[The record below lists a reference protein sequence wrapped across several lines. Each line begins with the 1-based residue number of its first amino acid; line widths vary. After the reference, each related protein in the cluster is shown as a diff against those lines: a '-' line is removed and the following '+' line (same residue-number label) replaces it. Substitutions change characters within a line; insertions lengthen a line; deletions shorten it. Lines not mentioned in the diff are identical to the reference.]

1 MPRPRQTLPILLLL
15 GLSLVTL
22 ARTLRWP
29 NDWAEAHWLL
39 DYRFGFVKR
48 GLLGQLLQWAL
59 APFDGEVGEGTI
71 RAVSAAACV
80 VFVVLLGYTVWRVLR
95 AAEFAPGAVAVA
107 AAFVASPFLV
117 MTGHLV
123 GYFDHV
129 VFALGIA
136 SIWLVLRQQPW
147 VGALLQAVALLAHE
161 ACIVLIFPA
170 FTLAVLLQN
179 ARRDGGGAQGEPSRR
194 LQLLPLRPLL
204 PLLPPLIVAA
214 LMGRVVGSTPP
225 GFMEQYGAWLGGHDF
240 LDPGFA
246 PQVAFLL
253 TWKLGDFVQVIWSQ
267 GGGRLM
273 QASNF
278 GLLLPVLTA
287 ILLLT
292 FARSRSRPWSLETL
306 LVVGVALVP
315 QAMHLVAFDLER
327 IVTFSI
333 FTAWLA
339 LWVVAEHDGAPVV
352 QTPGPFGAALLAVVA
367 GVLMSTPLLDNEVDR
382 LGGVWRMGIAAS
394 AVAAL
399 CALHRTDH
407 RVTARSA
414 A

>member
-1 MPRPRQTLPILLLL
+1 MPLPRKLLTTLLLL
-15 GLSLVTL
+15 GLLAVTL
-22 ARTLRWP
+22 GRTLRWP

-48 GLLGQLLQWAL
+48 GLLGQLLQWAA
-59 APFDGEVGEGTI
+59 APFGGEVGEGAI
-71 RAVSAAACV
+71 RAVSAVAAV
-80 VFVVLLGYTVWRVLR
+80 GFVVLLGWTVWRVLR
-95 AAEFAPGAVAVA
+95 ATAFAPGAVAVA

-123 GYFDHV
+123 GYYDHV
-129 VFALGIA
+129 VFAVGIV
-136 SIWLVLRQQPW
+136 SIWLVLRRRPW
-147 VGALLQAVALLAHE
+147 LGALLQAGSLLAHE

-170 FTLAVLLQN
+170 FTLALLLQN
-179 ARRDGGGAQGEPSRR
+179 ARVQVPEEGDAPPRTLR
-194 LQLLPLRPLL
+194 LLPLRPLL
-204 PLLPPLIVAA
+204 PLLPPLVVAA
-214 LMGRVVGSTPP
+214 LMGRVVGAPPP
-225 GFMEQYGAWLGGHDF
+225 GFMEQYGAWLARHDF

-278 GLLLPVLTA
+278 GLLLPATTA

-292 FARSRSRPWSLETL
+292 FARARARAWSLETL
-306 LVVGVALVP
+306 AIVFVALVP
-315 QAMHLVAFDLER
+315 QAMHVVAFDLER

-333 FTAWLA
+333 FTAWLS
-339 LWVVAEHDGAPVV
+339 LWIVCEHDGAPVDRA
-352 QTPGPFGAALLAVVA
+352 PGPFGAALLAVAA
-367 GVLMSTPLLDNEVDR
+367 GVLMTTPLMDNEVDR
-382 LGGVWRMGIAAS
+382 LAGVWRMVVAAV

-399 CALHRTDH
+399 CGLHLAAH
-407 RVTARSA
+407 RVTARR
-414 A
+414 

>member
-1 MPRPRQTLPILLLL
+1 MPRPRQTLSILLLL
-15 GLSLVTL
+15 GLSAVTL

-48 GLLGQLLQWAL
+48 GLLGQLLQWTL
-59 APFDGEVGEGTI
+59 APFGGEVGEGAI

-80 VFVVLLGYTVWRVLR
+80 VFVALLGYTVWRVLR

-129 VFALGIA
+129 VFALGIT
-136 SIWLVLRQQPW
+136 SIWLALRRQPW
-147 VGALLQAVALLAHE
+147 IGALLQAVALLAHE

-170 FTLAVLLQN
+170 FTLAVLLRN
-179 ARRDGGGAQGEPSRR
+179 ARHDGGGAEGEPSRR

-225 GFMEQYGAWLGGHDF
+225 GFLEQYGAWLGSHDF

-246 PQVAFLL
+246 QQVAFLL

-306 LVVGVALVP
+306 LVVCVALVP

-333 FTAWLA
+333 FTAWLS
-339 LWVVAEHDGAPVV
+339 LWVVAEHDGASVAR
-352 QTPGPFGAALLAVVA
+352 TPGPFGVALLAVVA
-367 GVLMSTPLLDNEVDR
+367 GVSMTTPLLDNELDR
-382 LGGVWRMGIAAS
+382 LAGLWRMVIAAA

-407 RVTARSA
+407 RITARRA